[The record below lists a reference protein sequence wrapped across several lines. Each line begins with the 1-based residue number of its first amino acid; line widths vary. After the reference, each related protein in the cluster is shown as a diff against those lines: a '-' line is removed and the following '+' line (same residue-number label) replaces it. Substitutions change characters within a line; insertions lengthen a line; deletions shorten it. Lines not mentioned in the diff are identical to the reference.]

1 MGEHIALQA
10 ILGKVQPHL
19 ADVPYQFKT
28 RRNAY
33 RIYLAKLFVKK
44 KKFLLDEN
52 C

>member
-1 MGEHIALQA
+1 MALQTT
-10 ILGKVQPHL
+10 LGKVQPHL
-19 ADVPYQFKT
+19 ADVPYQLKT

-44 KKFLLDEN
+44 KTFLLDEN